1 MLANKGVKMSRKRV
15 TKRTVRVVLYTILLL
30 VVMAGT
36 VYGSGVTSVV
46 HDETVN
52 TLSVTFDNNYA
63 SGWMIDLCS
72 EDHGTGQGG
81 PFQDSVAQL
90 YVERTPG
97 LQSGT
102 QIIDLTE
109 LLAAAPKNLHI
120 YVSAYTPEEDTTIE
134 EGDAGYQGNAC
145 TAVKGTELQPTAVM
159 VPETDPAMV
168 ETTSNGIPVLSISL
182 SDSDNN
188 KNNLGY
194 LHGDKENKIS
204 AIANLDDSADPN
216 NNFSGASAVIK
227 GRGNFTWS
235 LDKRPYQIKFDSK
248 KAILGMAPAKT
259 WVLLA
264 NHTDRSFVRNSV
276 IFDLAQ
282 EMGLAYSSESRFV
295 DLFINGEYLGN
306 YLICEKVEVG
316 GTRVD
321 LQNPDGLLLEMDNHY
336 GAAEPY
342 YFATAKSGT
351 VFTLKDSVNAA
362 DSPEVQQAFANVQ
375 ADINELETL
384 LYADDPDWEA
394 ISEIIDV
401 DSFVKRYFV
410 DEFAKNIEIGMS
422 SIYFYKDGDSDKLHA
437 GPVWD
442 YDLSLGNIAKGT
454 VTEDYAKCFQLQVEN
469 GHVRNDWYAQLC
481 RNEEFVARANE
492 LYSAEIKTALENTE
506 NNLKSMANQIAVSAG
521 NNFSKWPVLG
531 VPTLATTNSRT
542 IETSFSGEISYLRN
556 WMVDRSNYLSGA
568 YGVGM
573 PIINYST
580 HVQNQGWQSGVTT
593 GMNAG
598 TTGQSL
604 CLEAVKLSTNNVEG
618 TGSLEYSAHVQNI
631 GWQDYAQA
639 GTDAGTTGQ
648 ALGLEAMKI
657 RLTGELANQYDVYY
671 RIHSQNYGWLG
682 WAKNDEIAGTVGM
695 NLRAESIQVKLVAK
709 GTFIKNTANHC
720 FEPATAP
727 LV

>member
-1 MLANKGVKMSRKRV
+1 MSRKSMR
-15 TKRTVRVVLYTILLL
+15 RRSAWVVLYTLLIVL
-30 VVMAGT
+30 MLAGT
-36 VYGSGVTSVV
+36 VYGSGVIRAV
-46 HDETVN
+46 HDETAN

-72 EDHGTGQGG
+72 DEREADHAG
-81 PFQDSVAQL
+81 PFQTSVAQL
-90 YVERTPG
+90 YVERVPG

-109 LLAAAPKNLHI
+109 LMAMIPEVGDYQI
-120 YVSAYTPEEDTTIE
+120 YVSAYTPEGDTTIE
-134 EGDAGYQGNAC
+134 DGDSGYQGNAC
-145 TAVKGTELQPTAVM
+145 TVVKGTELQPTV
-159 VPETDPAMV
+159 VETTETDPAMV
-168 ETTSNGIPVLSISL
+168 STMSTAIPVLSITM

-194 LHGDKENKIS
+194 LHADKENKIS
-204 AIANLDDSADPN
+204 TIADLVDSSDPN
-216 NNFSGASAVIK
+216 NNFAGESAVIK

-264 NHTDRSFVRNSV
+264 NHTDRTFARNSV
-276 IFDLAQ
+276 IFNLAN
-282 EMGLAYSSESRFV
+282 EMGLDYSSESRFV
-295 DLFINGEYLGN
+295 ELYINGEYLGN
-306 YLICEKVEVG
+306 YLICEKIEVG
-316 GTRVD
+316 STRVD
-321 LQNPDGLLLEMDNHY
+321 LENPDGLLLEMDNHY
-336 GAAEPY
+336 GTAEPY

-362 DSPEVQQAFANVQ
+362 DSPEVQQAFVNIQ

-384 LYADDPDWEA
+384 LYAADPDWVA
-394 ISEIIDV
+394 ISEKIDV

-422 SIYFYKDGDSDKLHA
+422 SSYFYKDGDSDKLHA

-454 VTEDYAKCFQLQVEN
+454 ATEDYAKNIALQVES
-469 GHVRNDWYAQLC
+469 GHMRNDWYAQLW
-481 RNEEFVARANE
+481 RNEEFVSRANE
-492 LYSAEIKTALENTE
+492 LYSAEIKTAIENTDD
-506 NNLKSMANQIAVSAG
+506 NLKSAAKLIEASAE
-521 NNFSKWPVLG
+521 NNFSKWQVLG
-531 VPTLATTNSRT
+531 VPTLETTNSRT
-542 IETSFSGEISYLRN
+542 IEQSFTGEISYLRN
-556 WMVDRSNYLSGA
+556 WIVDRSNYLSGA
-568 YGVGM
+568 YGAGI
-573 PIINYST
+573 PSITYST
-580 HVQNQGWQSGVTT
+580 HVQNLGWQSGVTT
-593 GMNAG
+593 GMKAG

-604 CLEAVKLSTNNVEG
+604 CLEALKLSMNNAPES
-618 TGSLEYSAHVQNI
+618 GSLEYCAHVQNI
-631 GWQDYAQA
+631 GWQDYVQA
-639 GTDAGTTGQ
+639 GTEAGTTGQ
-648 ALGLEAMKI
+648 VLGLEAVKI

-671 RIHSQNYGWLG
+671 RVHSQNYGWLG
-682 WAKNDEIAGTVGM
+682 WAKNDEIAGTAAM

-709 GTFIKNTANHC
+709 GTFIKNTTNHY